1 MKVLVVED
9 HDDTRYLV
17 MMMIRMA
24 GYAPLEA
31 KNGVEAIQL
40 AASELPD
47 LILMDLNLPAM
58 DGWQATRLIAS
69 SNATSHIPIVTLSA
83 MSDDSWKAEALDA
96 GACECLDK
104 PVDLLV
110 VNNLLRRYQSHSR

>member
-40 AASELPD
+40 AASERPD

-69 SNATSHIPIVTLSA
+69 SNAASHIPIVTLSA

-96 GACECLDK
+96 GARECLDK

-110 VNNLLRRYQSHSR
+110 VNNLLRRYELHSR

>member
-17 MMMIRMA
+17 MMLIRMA

-31 KNGVEAIQL
+31 RNGIEAIQL
-40 AASELPD
+40 ATSELPD
-47 LILMDLNLPAM
+47 LILMDLNLPAL
-58 DGWQATRLIAS
+58 DGWQATRLITS
-69 SNATSHIPIVTLSA
+69 SKTTSHIPIVTLSA
-83 MSDDSWKAEALDA
+83 MCHDSWKAEALAA
-96 GACECLDK
+96 GARECLDK

-110 VNNLLRRYQSHSR
+110 VNNLLRRYQSHSH

>member
-24 GYAPLEA
+24 GFATLEA
-31 KNGVEAIQL
+31 KNGIEAIQL
-40 AASELPD
+40 AGSELPD
-47 LILMDLNLPAM
+47 LILMDLNMPAL
-58 DGWQATRLIAS
+58 DGWQATRFITS
-69 SNATSHIPIVTLSA
+69 SKATSHIPVVTLSA
-83 MSDDSWKAEALDA
+83 MCHESWKAKALAA
-96 GACECLDK
+96 GARECLDK

-110 VNNLLRRYQSHSR
+110 VNNLLRRYQSRS